1 MAIGPIEM
9 QGQILRTQDFSTVK
23 HHEDTRAEI
32 AQSNISEN
40 RQSEEVRQHNRVTQ
54 TNQSN
59 KQKMNSDASEKGN
72 NEYTG
77 DGGKRRREAREAR
90 EADGKVLIKAAGHIN
105 VSV

>member
-9 QGQILRTQDFSTVK
+9 QGQILRTQDYSAVK
-23 HHEDTRAEI
+23 HQEDTKAEI
-32 AQSNISEN
+32 AQSNISET

-59 KQKMNSDASEKGN
+59 KQNLNSDASDKGN

-77 DGGKRRREAREAR
+77 DGGKKRREAREAR
-90 EADGKVLIKAAGHIN
+90 EADGKVLIKAAKHIN
-105 VSV
+105 MSV